1 MASCSRITQEVFP
14 LPFATKSMAVCVGC
28 PNTCVQISVSRDLI
42 IQNALIIPHRNFR
55 QEGGSYTTRD
65 SISAPFFPVLKYERR
80 DPVQRDFL
88 STFFLGGQ
96 KESGRNALLGEN
108 THILPSAIQK
118 KCSHLLICT
127 TIATHGGSL

>member
-28 PNTCVQISVSRDLI
+28 SNTCVQISVSRDLI

-55 QEGGSYTTRD
+55 QEGGSYTTRV
-65 SISAPFFPVLKYERR
+65 SPPAEAKLCFAKAGISAPFF
-80 DPVQRDFL
+80 FL